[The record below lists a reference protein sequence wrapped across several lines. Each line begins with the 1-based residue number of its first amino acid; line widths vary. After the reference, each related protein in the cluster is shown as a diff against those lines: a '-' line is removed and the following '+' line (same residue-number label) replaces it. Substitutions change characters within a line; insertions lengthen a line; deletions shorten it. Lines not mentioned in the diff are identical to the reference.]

1 MKSRI
6 AFLLTLS
13 LVVAIPA
20 TIEAESGRAG
30 LMGPRPSPQLKAAA
44 PRPVVQAGP
53 ATTRI
58 PGIAPAPPLRPAHR
72 SPSLFRSGRTA
83 RERVLNPWQIRP
95 IDGDTFAHGWERI
108 RIQGINTPE
117 VSESGGFEASQRLD
131 LLLREGEVVIVP
143 KALDIYGRTVA
154 EVYVNDENI
163 AAILSREGHAAP
175 RAP

>member
-1 MKSRI
+1 MKSRF
-6 AFLLTLS
+6 AFLMTLS
-13 LVVAIPA
+13 LVVAVPA

-30 LMGPRPSPQLKAAA
+30 LTGPAPSPQLRAAA
-44 PRPVVQAGP
+44 PRTGVHARQPTNRLP
-53 ATTRI
+53 AMGSGRS
-58 PGIAPAPPLRPAHR
+58 LRSEHR
-72 SPSLFRSGRTA
+72 SPSLFSSRRTA
-83 RERVLNPWQIRP
+83 RERILNPWQIRP
-95 IDGDTFAHGWERI
+95 IDGDTFAYGWERI

-163 AAILSREGHAAP
+163 AAILSREGHAGRP
-175 RAP
+175 TP

>member
-1 MKSRI
+1 MKSRF
-6 AFLLTLS
+6 AFLMTLS
-13 LVVAIPA
+13 LVVAVPA

-30 LMGPRPSPQLKAAA
+30 LMGPGSSPQLKAAA
-44 PRPVVQAGP
+44 PRTAVQTGQP
-53 ATTRI
+53 TSRI
-58 PGIAPAPPLRPAHR
+58 PALASGKPFR
-72 SPSLFRSGRTA
+72 SPSLFSSRRTA

-95 IDGDTFAHGWERI
+95 IDGDTFAYGWERI

-154 EVYVNDENI
+154 EVYVNDENV
-163 AAILSREGHAAP
+163 AAILSREGHAAHP
-175 RAP
+175 TP